1 VTAESADMI
10 KVAKIAI
17 SGGFGV
23 GKTTLI
29 GAISEVMP
37 LTTESIMTEAAAATD
52 PAAGSKTATTVAMDF
67 GRITLEDRL
76 VLYLFGTPGQQRFW
90 FMWDEIC
97 TGAIGAIILADTRR
111 LDAAFPAMDFFGE
124 RNVPYVVAVNTFSD
138 ALSVDD
144 TELRQAL
151 AIDASVPVIT
161 CDARDRA
168 QVRQALITVVEHAIR
183 LHLATAPAEAY
194 PTPIP

>member
-1 VTAESADMI
+1 VTEESAATI

-37 LTTESIMTEAAAATD
+37 LTTESIMTEAAAAAD
-52 PAAGSKTATTVAMDF
+52 PAVGSKTATTVAMDF
-67 GRITLEDRL
+67 GRITLDDRL

-124 RNVPYVVAVNTFSD
+124 RNVPYVVAVNTFPD

-183 LHLATAPAEAY
+183 LHLAAAPAEAY
-194 PTPIP
+194 PTPIS

>member
-1 VTAESADMI
+1 VTEESADTI

-37 LTTESIMTEAAAATD
+37 LTTESIMTEAAAAAD

-194 PTPIP
+194 STPIS